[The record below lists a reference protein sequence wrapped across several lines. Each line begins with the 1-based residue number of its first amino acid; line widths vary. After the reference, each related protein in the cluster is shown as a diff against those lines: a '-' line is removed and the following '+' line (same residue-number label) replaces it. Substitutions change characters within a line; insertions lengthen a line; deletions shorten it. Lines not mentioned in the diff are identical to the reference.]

1 MKPSLYTINN
11 DSGNGIIVV
20 MEKDISNLNAYDRQR
35 EIVKFH
41 KTEIK
46 TFQSFVEETTLTILN
61 NLGIFIYD
69 DTKSSLE
76 SAFDTLKRKLQKNL
90 IIEDRYKDT
99 KEKILYKGVGFT
111 VIQEDN
117 IISVANEILLKEIEQ

>member
-76 SAFDTLKRKLQKNL
+76 SAFDTLKRKLRKNL

-117 IISVANEILLKEIEQ
+117 IISVANEIILKEIEQ

>member
-1 MKPSLYTINN
+1 MKPSLYAINN

-20 MEKDISNLNAYDRQR
+20 MEKDISNLNVYDRQR

-76 SAFDTLKRKLQKNL
+76 SAFDTLKRKLRKNL

-117 IISVANEILLKEIEQ
+117 IISVANEIILKEIE

>member
-76 SAFDTLKRKLQKNL
+76 SAFDTLKRKLRKNL

-117 IISVANEILLKEIEQ
+117 IISVANEIILKEIE

>member
-76 SAFDTLKRKLQKNL
+76 SAFDTLKRKLRKNL

>member
-76 SAFDTLKRKLQKNL
+76 SAFDTLKRKLRKNL

-117 IISVANEILLKEIEQ
+117 IISVANEILLKEI

>member
-35 EIVKFH
+35 EIIKFH

-76 SAFDTLKRKLQKNL
+76 SAFDTLKRKLRKNL

-117 IISVANEILLKEIEQ
+117 IISVANEILLKEIE

>member
-117 IISVANEILLKEIEQ
+117 IISVANEILLKEIE

>member
-11 DSGNGIIVV
+11 DSGNGLIVV
-20 MEKDISNLNAYDRQR
+20 MEKDISNLNTYDRQR

-76 SAFDTLKRKLQKNL
+76 SAFDTLKRKLRKNL

-117 IISVANEILLKEIEQ
+117 IISVANEILLKEIE

>member
-117 IISVANEILLKEIEQ
+117 IISVANEIILKEIE

>member
-46 TFQSFVEETTLTILN
+46 AFQSFVEETTLTILN

-76 SAFDTLKRKLQKNL
+76 SAFDTLKRKLRKNL

-117 IISVANEILLKEIEQ
+117 IISVANEILLKEIE

>member
-117 IISVANEILLKEIEQ
+117 IISVANEILLRDI

>member
-76 SAFDTLKRKLQKNL
+76 SAFDTLKRKLRKNL

-117 IISVANEILLKEIEQ
+117 IISVANEILLKEIE